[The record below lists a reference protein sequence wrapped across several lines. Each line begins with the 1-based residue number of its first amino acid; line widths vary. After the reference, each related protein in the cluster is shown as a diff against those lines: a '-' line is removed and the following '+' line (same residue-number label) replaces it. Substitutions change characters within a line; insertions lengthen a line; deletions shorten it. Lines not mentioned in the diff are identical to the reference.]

1 MKMEAMDRKEIE
13 LKQVLEL
20 SLGSPIGMLRAF
32 PVRIKEGKKAIA
44 VVYSADFDIDPYA
57 EMFFFRRTI

>member
-20 SLGSPIGMLRAF
+20 SLGSP
-32 PVRIKEGKKAIA
+32 
-44 VVYSADFDIDPYA
+44 SACCGHFL
-57 EMFFFRRTI
+57 